1 MAPFELVDETVIANG
16 FRFTVARAT
25 YRTAE
30 GETFERHVVHHPGAV
45 GVIPLHDDGTVTL
58 VTQYRAA
65 LGRDLVEVPAGIRD
79 VDGEDD
85 ATTAARELVEE
96 AGLEAGTIE
105 LLCGFN
111 NSPGFSDEQ
120 VALYLA
126 TDLRPV
132 PHDPQGIEEQAMTVS
147 RVPIDEV
154 LADIDAGRITDA
166 KTVIGILTL
175 ARRTRAGDRG

>member
-1 MAPFELVDETVIANG
+1 MPPFELVSEEEIAQG

-25 YRTAE
+25 YRAADGT
-30 GETFERHVVHHPGAV
+30 TFERHVIHHPGAV
-45 GVIPLHDDGTVTL
+45 GVIPLHDDDTVTL
-58 VTQYRAA
+58 VRQYRAA

-79 VDGEDD
+79 VEGEDD

-96 AGLEAGTIE
+96 AGLEAGHLE
-105 LLCGFN
+105 LLATFN

-132 PHDPQGIEEQAMTVS
+132 PHDPQGIEEEAMTIE
-147 RVPIDEV
+147 RVPLADA

-166 KTVIGILTL
+166 KTVVGLLTI
-175 ARRTRAGDRG
+175 ARRRG